1 MPLKRVTPSFTV
13 EYRQNK
19 RPNTGSAKPRWAQAQ
34 PAPEVA
40 EKGSWIAISAF
51 KTTAAHSPAEVV
63 TPSIPRGRILPSLV
77 ETLAGTGQAEAERAQ
92 SRGGG
97 SAAKAG
103 SATQVPGDGTVARRP
118 GGHIYSP
125 EAREPLVAVG
135 ATAPRLECP
144 TPSDPSAS
152 DARTPRSNKRIR
164 RPAEKHARFDPASST
179 SADVSETAPMVSTS
193 SLAPVDKPSSTA
205 RTSRILDRY
214 VFRHERGPGD
224 SWKRRIEARR
234 ERRA

>member
-1 MPLKRVTPSFTV
+1 MPLKRATPSFTV
-13 EYRQNK
+13 EYRQTK
-19 RPNTGSAKPRWAQAQ
+19 RPNTGSAKLGWAQAQ

-40 EKGSWIAISAF
+40 EKGTRVAISAF

-63 TPSIPRGRILPSLV
+63 SPSIPRGRILPSLV

-97 SAAKAG
+97 SAAKAV

-118 GGHIYSP
+118 GGRIYSP
-125 EAREPLVAVG
+125 EDREPLVTVG
-135 ATAPRLECP
+135 ATAPRLESP

-152 DARTPRSNKRIR
+152 DARTLRSKKRIR
-164 RPAEKHARFDPASST
+164 RPAEKHARFDPTSSA
-179 SADVSETAPMVSTS
+179 SADMSETAPMVSTS
-193 SLAPVDKPSSTA
+193 SLASADKPSSTA

-214 VFRHERGPGD
+214 VFRHERGPGE

>member
-1 MPLKRVTPSFTV
+1 M
-13 EYRQNK
+13 
-19 RPNTGSAKPRWAQAQ
+19 GSAE

-40 EKGSWIAISAF
+40 EKGSRIAISAF

-63 TPSIPRGRILPSLV
+63 SPSIPRGRILPSLV
-77 ETLAGTGQAEAERAQ
+77 EISPGTGQAEAARTELQ
-92 SRGGG
+92 GGG

-103 SATQVPGDGTVARRP
+103 IATQVPGDGTVVRRP

-125 EAREPLVAVG
+125 EDREPAVAVG
-135 ATAPRLECP
+135 ATAPRFESP
-144 TPSDPSAS
+144 TPSDPNPS
-152 DARTPRSNKRIR
+152 DARPLRSVKRIR

-179 SADVSETAPMVSTS
+179 SADMSETASMVSTS
-193 SLAPVDKPSSTA
+193 SLAPVGKPSSTA

-214 VFRHERGPGD
+214 VFRHETGPGEL
-224 SWKRRIEARR
+224 WKRRIEARR